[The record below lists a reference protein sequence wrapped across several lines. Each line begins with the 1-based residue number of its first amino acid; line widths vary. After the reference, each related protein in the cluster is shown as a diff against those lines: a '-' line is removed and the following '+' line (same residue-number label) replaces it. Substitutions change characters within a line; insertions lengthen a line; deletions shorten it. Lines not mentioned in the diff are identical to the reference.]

1 MIWRN
6 VLTIARWEYYRFA
19 KPKDLILGTLFIML
33 IFGLIG
39 FVTHLIESKGNQPVD
54 VAVVGAEHMGL
65 DTVESLQRFQIL
77 TGERGLPELE
87 AALADKEFDALLVIS
102 DVDNAKLT
110 VREERGWQPSL
121 VALLSATA
129 QAHRLG
135 SSDLDPEMLATLTA
149 PVNVAQVSLQ
159 DETGAPTQADTKTV
173 LIVIGTMMV
182 GLFMGFSYV
191 FVAITGEKTQRVTE
205 SVLSAI
211 TPQTWIDGKILGLT
225 LVVLVNVACYTFG
238 YLVYKGVATLFFGEA
253 FTLPTG
259 IGDPVVVLNLVL
271 FAMLGFGFWFTL
283 FALIAATITDP
294 NSSSRSSLLFLPF
307 LPLGLTLTGM
317 DQPDAVWMRILAL
330 IPGLSPA
337 AMPVRLLRGD
347 PWVVEILL
355 SLALLVVMVLLFRR
369 AAGRVFGVSVLM
381 TGKEPSWGEVWRWLR
396 EA

>member
-6 VLTIARWEYYRFA
+6 VLTVARWEYYRFA
-19 KPKDLILGTLFIML
+19 KPRDLILSTLFIIL
-33 IFGLIG
+33 IFGLVA
-39 FVTHLIESKGNQPVD
+39 FVTHLVESKGNQPVD

-129 QAHRLG
+129 QAHRMR

-159 DETGAPTQADTKTV
+159 DETGAQTQADTKTV

-225 LVVLVNVACYTFG
+225 LVVLVNVACYMFG
-238 YLVYKGVATLFFGEA
+238 YLMYKVVATLFFGEA

-283 FALIAATITDP
+283 FALVAATITDP
-294 NSSSRSSLLFLPF
+294 NSSSRSSLLLLPF
-307 LPLGLTLTGM
+307 VPLGLTLTGM
-317 DQPDAVWMRILAL
+317 DQPDAVWMRVLAL

-355 SLALLVVMVLLFRR
+355 SLALLVVMVWVFRR
-369 AAGRVFGVSVLM
+369 AAGRVFGVSMLM

>member
-1 MIWRN
+1 
-6 VLTIARWEYYRFA
+6 
-19 KPKDLILGTLFIML
+19 
-33 IFGLIG
+33 
-39 FVTHLIESKGNQPVD
+39 
-54 VAVVGAEHMGL
+54 MGL
-65 DTVESLQRFQIL
+65 FL
-77 TGERGLPELE
+77 
-87 AALADKEFDALLVIS
+87 
-102 DVDNAKLT
+102 
-110 VREERGWQPSL
+110 
-121 VALLSATA
+121 
-129 QAHRLG
+129 
-135 SSDLDPEMLATLTA
+135 
-149 PVNVAQVSLQ
+149 
-159 DETGAPTQADTKTV
+159 
-173 LIVIGTMMV
+173 
-182 GLFMGFSYV
+182 GFSYV

-225 LVVLVNVACYTFG
+225 LVVLVNVACYMFG

-294 NSSSRSSLLFLPF
+294 NSSSRSSLLLLPF

-317 DQPDAVWMRILAL
+317 DQPDAVWMRVLAL

-355 SLALLVVMVLLFRR
+355 SLALLVVMVWVFRR
-369 AAGRVFGVSVLM
+369 AAGRVFGVSMLM